1 MKDPL
6 QMHRIR
12 EEDPEMQSA
21 MLLCMLTHFSCFQLF
36 ATSWTRA
43 CQAPPSMEFF
53 WQEYLTGLPFPT
65 PGDLPDPGI
74 EPETLVLPAWQ
85 ADSFLLSHK
94 GSPNVQ
100 SARQQSDDLLSLVY
114 VNKFL
119 KSQILKENNY
129 VFNSVPLLHVQTA
142 LQMKCMEVKYLLE

>member
-1 MKDPL
+1 M
-6 QMHRIR
+6 
-12 EEDPEMQSA
+12 
-21 MLLCMLTHFSCFQLF
+21 
-36 ATSWTRA
+36 
-43 CQAPPSMEFF
+43 
-53 WQEYLTGLPFPT
+53 
-65 PGDLPDPGI
+65 
-74 EPETLVLPAWQ
+74 
-85 ADSFLLSHK
+85 
-94 GSPNVQ
+94 Q